1 MPYRNK
7 LTLDKRPLKNDPIQE
22 SSAVEKKTPDFF
34 TFLSCAKNKP
44 AAPTNVKNVLW
55 YLKMRSN
62 RDRRSQILSLGA
74 KFFSPKRILID
85 HNFNCVGVILF
96 QEA

>member
-22 SSAVEKKTPDFF
+22 SSAVEEKKTPDFF

-44 AAPTNVKNVLW
+44 AAPTNVKNVL
-55 YLKMRSN
+55 
-62 RDRRSQILSLGA
+62 
-74 KFFSPKRILID
+74 
-85 HNFNCVGVILF
+85 
-96 QEA
+96 